1 MKTRKNLVSILIMT
15 CCSSCLYND
24 TAITEDLGNQ
34 YFYLGAAN
42 ESQILL
48 GDEKKNIGI
57 TIIPQEVVEYNF
69 DDRFIIAKNVTKTN
83 NIKNENFWIVDK
95 KNKDSTFSLDSVS
108 FMRKVEKLGLK
119 IKLKPRK

>member
-1 MKTRKNLVSILIMT
+1 MT